1 MRPRL
6 TLLAAVLLAAACA
19 SRPIVPGSTRRA
31 WNNALAQAEQY
42 AAAGR
47 FIAADSVLQRFTTE
61 HPRSADTLSALYFRG
76 LYHADPLN
84 PVPDGVA
91 EAVLLFDR
99 YLAGVPP
106 QPLRYEAQAVRRL
119 AELRAQPPVVRV
131 DTVLVV
137 DSGAVRAAVAR
148 EAEARERVHAEQTQ
162 LLRDSLT
169 RATAELE
176 RIRRR
181 LARP

>member
-1 MRPRL
+1 MRAG
-6 TLLAAVLLAAACA
+6 LLAIAGVALAAACA
-19 SRPIVPGSTRRA
+19 SRPIVPGTTRRA
-31 WNNALAQAEQY
+31 WNNALARSEQY
-42 AAAGR
+42 AAAGQ
-47 FIAADSVLQRFTTE
+47 FIAADSVLQTFAIE
-61 HPRSADTLSALYFRG
+61 HPRSPDTLSVLYFRA
-76 LYHADPLN
+76 LYQADPAN

-91 EAVLLFDR
+91 EAMTLLDR
-99 YLAGVPP
+99 YLAGAPP

-119 AELRAQPPVVRV
+119 AELRQRPPIVRV
-131 DTVLVV
+131 DTVVVV
-137 DSGAVRAAVAR
+137 DSNAVRTAVAR
-148 EAEARERVHAEQTQ
+148 DAEARDRAHGEQAQ